1 MLAGAGGFFAC
12 RARAD
17 PNFWFTM
24 LAECGNDAVIILCVN
39 AMARKRRF
47 FKELEFVLC
56 HLTVSLLC
64 DVALVSML
72 APTLPPGAM
81 APATPVNSQRGLARL
96 ISTLP
101 ANVFEPSNVWE
112 KAGCLVWKGVLYGL
126 VGASMGFLGTVAVHR
141 MTDLKEVLDPSF
153 VPPKMM
159 QDAVLTSVGWF
170 FFMGVSS
177 NIRYQLLA
185 GAEKFLYL
193 QPYLPSAATMGA
205 SIAMRFANNVYG
217 SGQWLSIAKALGV
230 SQRREVLKQQSYAD
244 SLHIL
249 RRRYENRRIKKMQAK
264 KGKARA
270 ALYAAA

>member
-1 MLAGAGGFFAC
+1 M
-12 RARAD
+12 
-17 PNFWFTM
+17 
-24 LAECGNDAVIILCVN
+24 
-39 AMARKRRF
+39 
-47 FKELEFVLC
+47 VLR
-56 HLTVSLLC
+56 
-64 DVALVSML
+64 D
-72 APTLPPGAM
+72 GK
-81 APATPVNSQRGLARL
+81 
-96 ISTLP
+96 
-101 ANVFEPSNVWE
+101 VWE
-112 KAGCLVWKGVLYGL
+112 KAGCIVWKGVLYGL